1 MKIVL
6 LYIVIH
12 FSQLSERERSAANR
26 IEIARGEVAME
37 WESRLMEEM
46 NRLKMELEQC
56 HLDDRNVALNEL
68 KGQHLLESQAM
79 VTKYKRREEQFGEE
93 VCKSNFLCVTVGME
107 VLLCLISNLFSF
119 FIYSTFF
126 VVLTE
131 LLRAFACLLSS

>member
-6 LYIVIH
+6 CIVIRS
-12 FSQLSERERSAANR
+12 SQLSERERSATNR

-68 KGQHLLESQAM
+68 KGQHLLENQAL

-93 VCKSNFLCVTVGME
+93 VSKSNEGITFLN
-107 VLLCLISNLFSF
+107 IQSIFF
-119 FIYSTFF
+119 FIYSIFCI
-126 VVLTE
+126 
-131 LLRAFACLLSS
+131 LLIGCCIFWGF